1 VYWWSEGIDS
11 LRRTCLRARRLAQKA
26 RGIANLS
33 ACNSSF
39 KSAMKAL
46 KLAIRDSKRES
57 YLKLCDELENDPL
70 GRRRTGRHL
79 GQIWSRTGQ

>member
-1 VYWWSEGIDS
+1 
-11 LRRTCLRARRLAQKA
+11 
-26 RGIANLS
+26 
-33 ACNSSF
+33 
-39 KSAMKAL
+39 MKAL

-57 YLKLCDELENDPL
+57 YLKLCGELENDPL